1 MQIRLSVRE
10 DAASMIE
17 LEHLVWTPGTT
28 PGNVHFD
35 SEAEFLLKSPPGSKI
50 VVVKDDKVI
59 GILGYKSPIPLPSN
73 QHVVE
78 IDIAVHP
85 DYQREGVGQLLM
97 SKMKDI
103 AREKGYIKISLRV
116 LSINKKAIR
125 FYEKNGFKQEGLLE
139 KEFIIEGNFVNDIL
153 MAFFL

>member
-1 MQIRLSVRE
+1 MQIRLSKRE

-28 PGNVHFD
+28 PGNIHFD
-35 SEAEFLLKSPPGSKI
+35 SEADFLLKCPPGSKI
-50 VVVKDDKVI
+50 VVVNEDKVV
-59 GILGYKSPIPLPSN
+59 GILGYKSPIPLASN

-85 DYQREGVGQLLM
+85 DFQRAGIGQLLM
-97 SKMKDI
+97 DKMKEV
-103 AREKGYIKISLRV
+103 AREKGYIKIALRV
-116 LSINKKAIR
+116 LSINKKAIH

-139 KEFIIEGNFVNDIL
+139 KEFIIQGEYVDDIL
-153 MAFFL
+153 MAYFL

>member
-1 MQIRLSVRE
+1 MQIRLSKRE

-28 PGNVHFD
+28 PGNIHFD
-35 SEAEFLLKSPPGSKI
+35 SEADFLLKCPPGSKI
-50 VVVKDDKVI
+50 VVANEDKVV
-59 GILGYKSPIPLPSN
+59 GILGYKSPIPLASN

-85 DYQREGVGQLLM
+85 DFQRAGIGQILM
-97 SKMKDI
+97 DKMKEV

-116 LSINKKAIR
+116 LSINKKAIH
-125 FYEKNGFKQEGLLE
+125 FYEKNGFKQEGFLE
-139 KEFIIEGNFVNDIL
+139 KEFIIQGEFVDDIL
-153 MAFFL
+153 MAYFL